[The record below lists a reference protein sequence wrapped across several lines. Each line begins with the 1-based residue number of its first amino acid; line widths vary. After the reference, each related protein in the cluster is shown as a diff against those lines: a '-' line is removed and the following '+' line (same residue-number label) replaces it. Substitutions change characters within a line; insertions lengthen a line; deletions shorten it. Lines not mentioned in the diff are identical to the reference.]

1 MTIIYTLLALL
12 MFGIMITV
20 HEAGHFFAAR
30 LARIPVKEFAI
41 GFGPSLL
48 SWNSK
53 KHETVFHLRSIPVG
67 GYCMFYGEDDIR
79 GEEKDDPRFFGRYP
93 VWGRLL
99 TILMGPVMN
108 FVLALVVAFGFYLS
122 YGVPT
127 NVGPYV
133 TEVRTVNQNS
143 PAELAGIK
151 VGDRIQSI
159 NGTAIQD
166 DLTDVLNR
174 EAAKGAMPLEMSVL
188 RGYGGA
194 QRTVHLAVTPLQS
207 PDNGQYLLGVI
218 VNISAP
224 TEWKKGSLA
233 DVGTAAASLC
243 GRAATSVL
251 DAFRGLIFKGEGF
264 GSMTGVVGV
273 TQMIVEETQRS
284 KLQGYLS
291 MMIFISINLGLV
303 NLFPFPGLDGSR
315 LLFLLVEAVRGRP
328 ARREAYVHAFG
339 MMLLVGFII
348 FITLRDLLRL
358 F

>member
-1 MTIIYTLLALL
+1 MTIIYILLALL

-30 LARIPVKEFAI
+30 LAHIPVKEFAI
-41 GFGPSLL
+41 GFGPSLR
-48 SWNSK
+48 SWKSK

-67 GYCMFYGEDDIR
+67 GYCMFFGEDDVQ
-79 GEEKDDPRFFGRYP
+79 GKEQDDPRAFGKHS

-99 TILMGPVMN
+99 TISMGPVMN
-108 FVLALVVAFGFYLS
+108 FVLALVVAFGFYLF

-127 NVGPYV
+127 NAGPYV

-143 PAELAGIK
+143 PAELAGMK
-151 VGDRIQSI
+151 VGDRIQAI
-159 NGTAIQD
+159 NGIQVEEN
-166 DLTDVLNR
+166 LSRVLNQ
-174 EAAKGAMPLEMSVL
+174 EAEKGNIPMNVRVL
-188 RGYGGA
+188 RGYGSA
-194 QRTVHLAVTPLQS
+194 QQPVDLTITPLKS

-224 TEWKKGSLA
+224 IEWIKSDIAKT
-233 DVGTAAASLC
+233 GTAAFSLC

-251 DAFRGLIFKGEGF
+251 DAFRSLIFKGEGF
-264 GSMTGVVGV
+264 GTMTGVVGV

-315 LLFLLVEAVRGRP
+315 LLFLIVEAVRGKP
-328 ARREAYVHAFG
+328 AKREAYVHAFG